1 MAERNLHQDGKHSR
15 EPPYGEANR
24 YHRPEPEECSRYASG
39 MSRIAIRVALGIG
52 ALAVGFYVGDWL
64 VWRLARG
71 APLGVV
77 LVTREVVAPLKSG
90 REEYYYDGTTERT
103 LFPIRAGTGWHET
116 VLVGRTTSCYLRP
129 VGLPQRCSRTGN
141 HHPLLAWRVVIGSTF
156 RLEISTAVSSH
167 QSEKQGEDNS
177 THDGDDDGVE
187 ESA

>member
-90 REEYYYDGTTERT
+90 REEYYYDGTTE
-103 LFPIRAGTGWHET
+103 E
-116 VLVGRTTSCYLRP
+116 
-129 VGLPQRCSRTGN
+129 RCSRSA
-141 HHPLLAWRVVIGSTF
+141 LAQGGMRPCWWVERHRVIYD
-156 RLEISTAVSSH
+156 R
-167 QSEKQGEDNS
+167 
-177 THDGDDDGVE
+177 
-187 ESA
+187 